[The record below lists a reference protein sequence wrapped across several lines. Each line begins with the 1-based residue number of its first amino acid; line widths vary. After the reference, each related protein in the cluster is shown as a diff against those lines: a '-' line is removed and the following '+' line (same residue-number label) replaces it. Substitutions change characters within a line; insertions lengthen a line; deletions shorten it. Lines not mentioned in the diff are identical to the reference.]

1 MNQQLDLVL
10 YTYDLEL
17 TIDEQAELVDLIN
30 HYCYSNES
38 WMSDDEEGIKE
49 REIADQILNLP
60 FSSHHTET
68 ITFTSDQI
76 YCINHALDEYEELW
90 GSGYDIK
97 GDETGE
103 ELGIVDQDGN
113 LIGILG
119 DIDKKIKEVI

>member
-1 MNQQLDLVL
+1 MTKQLELVL
-10 YTYDLEL
+10 HKYDLEL
-17 TIDEQAELVDLIN
+17 TVDEQAELVDLIAY
-30 HYCYSNES
+30 YCDSNES
-38 WMSDDEEGIKE
+38 WMSDDEVGIKE

-68 ITFTSDQI
+68 ITFTSNQI

-90 GSGYDIK
+90 GSGYDIQ

-103 ELGIVDQDGN
+103 ELGIVDQNGH

>member
-1 MNQQLDLVL
+1 MTKQLELVL
-10 YTYDLEL
+10 HKYDLEL
-17 TIDEQAELVDLIN
+17 TVDEQAELVDLIAY
-30 HYCYSNES
+30 YCDSNES
-38 WMSDDEEGIKE
+38 WMSDDEVGIKE

-68 ITFTSDQI
+68 ITFTSNQI

-90 GSGYDIK
+90 GGGYDIK

-103 ELGIVDQDGN
+103 ELGIVDQNGH